1 MTADASAQDE
11 GPAPDDGAD
20 PLEALQ
26 GEIVEKIGWPLD
38 RWAVAATLESKGL
51 RDIDAETKFGYDSIF
66 HLAAELH
73 ARIEAAPPPEEEK
86 DADQALKWYARL
98 WAFVYFYCKG
108 TLFAFPM
115 AGQIAAVLVLR
126 YSLWAWLDF
135 SNLSATL
142 VALGTISSFMASG
155 GLIQALGREGTFY
168 SGQKNWKLLR
178 EVCRL
183 IIGTGIG
190 ITVAVTVAALLIN
203 IATPYLPWNQFG
215 VVALYFLLLTPMWLF
230 LGVLFMLQDN
240 AAIVGVTLLGTGAV
254 HLVMTFSDAGI
265 YVAHWTGLLCTN
277 LLAGFWGFFRI
288 RRKLKTMEAKYTKS
302 QLPRASVL
310 LFVVIPFLTY
320 GFLYF
325 SFLFVDRIVGWSAAD
340 GQLPLLIWFRT
351 AYELGMDWA
360 LLPLVF
366 TIAVLEYTINEF
378 SRTIIPVQQ
387 RIAAETYREHNWHFA
402 RFYKRQLKLLFVV
415 AVISVVLAYFGVLQL
430 QRYDHIKEVRDFFA
444 SPTTYFVF
452 WSAALGYSLL
462 SVGLLNS
469 LFFFSLA
476 KPAVVIRC
484 IAPALLINIGVGYLG
499 SRLISYE
506 YSVLGLVIGAAY
518 FAYAS
523 LKQARRLFA
532 ELDFFYYSAF

>member
-1 MTADASAQDE
+1 M
-11 GPAPDDGAD
+11 
-20 PLEALQ
+20 
-26 GEIVEKIGWPLD
+26 
-38 RWAVAATLESKGL
+38 AVAATLESKGL

-73 ARIEAAPPPEEEK
+73 ARIEADPPEPEEE
-86 DADQALKWYARL
+86 DSNQALKWYARL

-142 VALGTISSFMASG
+142 VALGTIASFMASG

-183 IIGTGIG
+183 IIGTGVG
-190 ITVAVTVAALLIN
+190 ITLAVTLAALLIN
-203 IATPYLPWNQFG
+203 IATPYWPWSQFG

-230 LGVLFMLQDN
+230 LGVLLMLQDN

-254 HLVMTFSDAGI
+254 HLVMTFTEAGI

-387 RIAAETYREHNWHFA
+387 RIAAETYRDHNQHFA

-415 AVISVVLAYFGVLQL
+415 AVISVLLAYFGILQL

-462 SVGLLNS
+462 AVGLLNS

-484 IAPALLINIGVGYLG
+484 IAPALLINIGVGYFG

-506 YSVLGLVIGAAY
+506 YSVLGLVVGAGY

-523 LKQARRLFA
+523 LKQARRLFS